1 MEKYIKA
8 TGKTI
13 KKKALVYKKEMGI
26 IIIRVIGPKTKRM
39 EKELC
44 GLLMDL
50 NMKEDSDL
58 ITHMDSEYF
67 KII

>member
-13 KKKALVYKKEMGI
+13 KKKVLVSKKEMGI

-44 GLLMDL
+44 VLLMDL
-50 NMKEDSDL
+50 NMKEDSDP
-58 ITHMDSEYF
+58 ITLMDLEYF